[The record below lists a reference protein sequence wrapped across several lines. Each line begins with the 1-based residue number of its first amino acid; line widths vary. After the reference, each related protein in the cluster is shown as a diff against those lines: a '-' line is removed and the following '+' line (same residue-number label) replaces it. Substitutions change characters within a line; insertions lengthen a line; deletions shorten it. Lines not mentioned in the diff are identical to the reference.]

1 MRTLVLAVLL
11 LGCTSPSKP
20 VPSPPTEARAVP
32 ALDPRIDR
40 IAREELDAAVA
51 KWKPSAAVAIALEA
65 KTGAILAVQ
74 GRDGT
79 RDDASVATSRTFV
92 TGSTLKTIL
101 IAAALEEKTITPE
114 TKVDCATRMYGTA
127 ELHDASPHG
136 TLSIAE
142 ALAVSSNVG
151 ASRVYDTLGLDR
163 LNAWLHRF
171 HLDDPPAILPKIA
184 DEKGIDAA
192 ALAAG
197 ELAETT
203 PMQMAAAY
211 AAIVNGGSYV
221 APTTSRGTV
230 AETRVLSEA
239 TVASVMQMLEGVVTS
254 EIGTGKLAR
263 IDGHRV
269 AGKTGTGEHHG
280 KYYGSFVGTVL
291 DAKTPFV
298 VLVGFELPQSSG
310 YSGGSVAAPTFAKI
324 AKRIV
329 EQ

>member
-1 MRTLVLAVLL
+1 MRILVLAVLF
-11 LGCTSPSKP
+11 LGCTSATKSPAPP
-20 VPSPPTEARAVP
+20 VTEARVTP

-79 RDDASVATSRTFV
+79 RDDASVATARTFV
-92 TGSTLKTIL
+92 TGSTLKTIV

-114 TKVDCATRMYGTA
+114 TKVDCAPRLYGTA

-163 LNAWLHRF
+163 LNAWFHRF
-171 HLDDPPAILPKIA
+171 HFDDPPALLPKIK

-192 ALAAG
+192 ELAAG

-221 APTTSRGTV
+221 TPSIGP
-230 AETRVLSEA
+230 TRVLSEA
-239 TVASVMQMLEGVVTS
+239 TVATVMQMLEGVVTS
-254 EIGTGKLAR
+254 DIGTGKLAR
-263 IDGHRV
+263 IEGHRV

-310 YSGGSVAAPTFAKI
+310 YTGASVAAPTFARI

-329 EQ
+329 ES